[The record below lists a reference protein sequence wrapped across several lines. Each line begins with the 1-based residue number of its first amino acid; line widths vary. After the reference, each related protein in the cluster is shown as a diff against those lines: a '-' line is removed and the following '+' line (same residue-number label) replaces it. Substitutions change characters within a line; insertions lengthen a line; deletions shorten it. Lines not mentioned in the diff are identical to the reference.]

1 MSDFKRNRSKLACV
15 GKKHA
20 GGFCTPAVDALRRCL
35 LIRLWAFCSQNHCV
49 FISASVPVQSFI
61 VNTGLLLAD
70 MATFISC
77 LDNRGK
83 VGRGFFFFMRMFGFN
98 GQNVTAYFFSY
109 IFDKTCREQQFA
121 GWWNIANV
129 RRLSLSSLVNEWN
142 TFFFQ
147 KSGFIAQ
154 LLSGNNCVSV
164 VSLSWLYFWDVFSG
178 NCLFKISHLLLQCL
192 NMCYTCVLP

>member
-1 MSDFKRNRSKLACV
+1 MSNLKRNRSKLACV

-20 GGFCTPAVDALRRCL
+20 GRFSTPAVDALRRCL

-83 VGRGFFFFMRMFGFN
+83 VGRGFFSCACVDLMDRMW
-98 GQNVTAYFFSY
+98 QHIFFSY
-109 IFDKTCREQQFA
+109 VFDKTCREQQFT

-129 RRLSLSSLVNEWN
+129 PRLSLSSLVNEWN
-142 TFFFQ
+142 TFFSQ

-178 NCLFKISHLLLQCL
+178 NCLFKISHLLQQCL